1 MIAFPIL
8 IACSTVCASPASPI
22 TLNETK
28 QLFLDD
34 FLIASTTNV
43 IRRIHPAR
51 KHPAN
56 PVIWPREEWEGAVAL
71 THGSVIRD
79 GDKHRIWYLSGPGV
93 SYAESRDGIH
103 WTKPELLDF
112 GDTVPEHFYTN
123 GIVPYFRAPHI
134 YIAIAA
140 RFMPGRQVLTE
151 EQAL

>member
-8 IACSTVCASPASPI
+8 IVCSVAGVSSSSPI
-22 TLNETK
+22 TLDETK

-34 FLIASTTNV
+34 FLIASSTNV

-79 GDKHRIWYLSGPGV
+79 GDKHRMWYLSSPGV
-93 SYAESRDGIH
+93 SYAESMAGQD
-103 WTKPELLDF
+103 
-112 GDTVPEHFYTN
+112 
-123 GIVPYFRAPHI
+123 
-134 YIAIAA
+134 
-140 RFMPGRQVLTE
+140 
-151 EQAL
+151 